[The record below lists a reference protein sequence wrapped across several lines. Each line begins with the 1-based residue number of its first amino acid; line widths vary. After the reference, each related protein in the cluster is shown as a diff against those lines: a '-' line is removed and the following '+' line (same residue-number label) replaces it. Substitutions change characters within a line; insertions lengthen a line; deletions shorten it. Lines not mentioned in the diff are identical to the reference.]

1 MSIAKIPIRIKASED
16 FKLNKIS
23 SDNNED
29 KIQVVQKA
37 RNAKKK

>member
-1 MSIAKIPIRIKASED
+1 MSIAKIPMRINARED

-29 KIQVVQKA
+29 KMQTIQNIRKT
-37 RNAKKK
+37 KK